1 MRIQVI
7 SLTLRIASLS
17 TSDFTLLMTLVIVF
31 AIHNL
36 MRTHVIRL
44 ALRVCSLDTKIFSRL
59 LIIRVSL
66 FLLLN
71 YSFSQVKSLA
81 FFYFR
86 ETEVVGSLMSI

>member
-1 MRIQVI
+1 
-7 SLTLRIASLS
+7 
-17 TSDFTLLMTLVIVF
+17 
-31 AIHNL
+31 

-71 YSFSQVKSLA
+71 YSFSQMKTLA
-81 FFYFR
+81 FFYFG
-86 ETEVVGSLMSI
+86 ETEVVCSLMSICAATDSWA